1 PLGDSAFT
9 LISPLAGL
17 GAVGDRA
24 FGLDL
29 KGGVILSLHLKVIQ
43 EMPLFLRDR
52 QRSEFSFYQTST
64 ASIKSVKIFKIDF
77 YESIDFR
84 FPSIFYEINSIR
96 LYIVCFVCG
105 RIVYV

>member
-1 PLGDSAFT
+1 MVEGRIVEVNPKKRW
-9 LISPLAGL
+9 GL
-17 GAVGDRA
+17 YFFSVYNNVTPSGVWDAVGDRA
-24 FGLDL
+24 CGLDL

-77 YESIDFR
+77 
-84 FPSIFYEINSIR
+84 
-96 LYIVCFVCG
+96 
-105 RIVYV
+105 